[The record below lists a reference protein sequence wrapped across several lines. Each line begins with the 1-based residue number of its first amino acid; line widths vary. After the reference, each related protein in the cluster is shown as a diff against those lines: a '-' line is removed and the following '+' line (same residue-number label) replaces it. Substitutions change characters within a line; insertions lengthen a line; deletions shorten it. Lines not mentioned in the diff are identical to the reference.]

1 MEDLVKI
8 KDFYSSVVLR
18 SFNIPLV
25 KLEKNQNR
33 QVTFVFQISKDKG
46 EQLLKDFWNRKLSVE
61 PRRFIENINELKT
74 RIHEVLENH

>member
-1 MEDLVKI
+1 MEDLIRV

-18 SFNIPLV
+18 SFDIPLV

-33 QVTFVFQISKDKG
+33 QVTFIFQVPKDKG

>member
-1 MEDLVKI
+1 MENLIRV

-18 SFNIPLV
+18 SFDIPPI
-25 KLEKNQNR
+25 KLEKNQNH
-33 QVTFVFQISKDKG
+33 QVTFIFQIPKDKG